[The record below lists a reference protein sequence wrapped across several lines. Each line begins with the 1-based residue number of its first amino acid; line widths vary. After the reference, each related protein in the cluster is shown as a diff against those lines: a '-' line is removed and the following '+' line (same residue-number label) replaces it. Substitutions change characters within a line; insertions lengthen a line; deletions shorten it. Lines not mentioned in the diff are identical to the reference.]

1 MEVQQFKSYRE
12 LIQHTPFFFEKVAG
26 KCLENMGAVY
36 RLLENP
42 ETGLNPYLKRVQE
55 NMKRL
60 TLVSMES

>member
-1 MEVQQFKSYRE
+1 
-12 LIQHTPFFFEKVAG
+12 
-26 KCLENMGAVY
+26 LENMGAVY

-60 TLVSMES
+60 TLVSMGS